1 MDHNLHR
8 SFHEITPKMSDP
20 SFIEEIKKVP
30 GGDRIL
36 DCIQCGVCSGSCHA
50 RFAMDYSPM
59 QVLKMAHLGLKNEV
73 LSSSTIWICASCY
86 TCASRCP
93 RGLNIPAIMSGFKN
107 MAMKNNVPAPI
118 TLKPKFHKTFT
129 EIVGKYGRMHETE
142 LQMKLTSKTDPRA
155 LMRNASLGLRMLRK
169 GKIKLQPSR
178 LSPSTHFS
186 EIVKNVTKEEAPKK

>member
-1 MDHNLHR
+1 MERHSSH
-8 SFHEITPKMSDP
+8 HIKAEMTDP
-20 SFIEEIKKVP
+20 TFLEEIKKMP
-30 GGDRIL
+30 GGDKIL
-36 DCIQCGVCSGSCHA
+36 DCIQCGVCAGSCHA

-59 QVLKMAHLGLKNEV
+59 QILKMAHLGLKQEV

-118 TLKPKFHKTFT
+118 ALKPKFHKTFT
-129 EIVGKYGRMHETE
+129 EIVGKYGRMHEPE
-142 LQMKLTSKTDPRA
+142 LQMKLLNKTSPSE
-155 LMRNASLGLRMLRK
+155 LLHNASLGLRMLRK
-169 GKIKLQPSR
+169 GKLKLQPSK

-186 EIVKNVTKEEAPKK
+186 EMYKKALNEEEKK